1 MYSSF
6 FTLLTTSRWAIP
18 HSALL
23 LAAAVLLLLGWA
35 TLPRTNVLPD
45 RSPTTV
51 AGAVALLAGGNLLE
65 RLPGDVEWRNKE
77 DIRDALGRGTKL
89 WLGWGLMPDE
99 EGIAMG
105 NENENG
111 VSRFGI
117 FAMPPD
123 EETGSEASLRG

>member
-1 MYSSF
+1 MVHDARLDTRSS
-6 FTLLTTSRWAIP
+6 RQ
-18 HSALL
+18 LL
-23 LAAAVLLLLGWA
+23 LAAAVLLLLLGWA
-35 TLPRTNVLPD
+35 ALPRADVLPD

-51 AGAVALLAGGNLLE
+51 AGAVALLAGGNLLG
-65 RLPGDVEWRNKE
+65 RLPDDAEWRGKAGV
-77 DIRDALGRGTKL
+77 RDALGKGARL

-117 FAMPPD
+117 FVVPPD
-123 EETGSEASLRG
+123 EETGSEASVDQGRVM